1 MASSNTYNRD
11 HKNTDKPARSGS
23 MTPNSTQTLTLNV
36 AEHAKG
42 PGILRVQ
49 ADAAGQGRNRL
60 LIPAHQPVR
69 LTTLGQD
76 PGVLRVQLDGAGQ
89 VRNRLLVAGQGLV

>member
-1 MASSNTYNRD
+1 
-11 HKNTDKPARSGS
+11 
-23 MTPNSTQTLTLNV
+23 MTPNSTQTLTLDV

-60 LIPAHQPVR
+60 LVPAHQPVR
-69 LTTLGQD
+69 LTTLGQAWL
-76 PGVLRVQLDGAGQ
+76 LRVQLDGAGQ